1 MFTIMQDSYVNMQ
14 HVDMQEKNCNQV
26 RVLKKNKISSLSKC
40 KMLLI
45 YVEMPLIYVDMQLI
59 HIDMQISHVDM
70 REKYVDMQL
79 FFISTCN

>member
-14 HVDMQEKNCNQV
+14 HVDMQENCNQV